1 MEDAYGPDGPLL
13 TRTVGA
19 KHPEDDMTQ
28 AERFHERF
36 AGLARAHGQYRERGT
51 EGGDKVEGQ
60 ARTVREPATVE
71 SWEGHLKGSVGL
83 GIVPV
88 RDDATAVFGAI
99 DVDEYNLDLEALA
112 ADVEKRELPLILCRS
127 KSGGGHL
134 FLFMKE
140 PASAELVRTK
150 LMEWAVALG
159 HSGVE
164 VFPKQVSLAS
174 RNDIGNWINM
184 PYFAGDETVRYAIYG
199 GKRLDTE
206 GFLELS
212 DLMAQTPA
220 SLEEITAPVPKVV
233 RNLFEEAPPCLQS
246 LASRGFGK
254 GSRNNGLF
262 NVGVYL
268 RKRYGDEEWEP
279 KLDKY
284 NQEFMDPPLGHKEVS
299 QVVRSVNRKKYEY
312 MCDDQP
318 IAPVCNRQICLTRKW
333 GVGGGD
339 GDPGVVFGDIVKIDS
354 DPPVWIWDVD
364 GARMEL
370 TTAELKD
377 QGRFHSRAME
387 ILNKWPHQ
395 IKPKAWATL
404 VREKLQNAEIIEA
417 PPDASPEGQLW
428 MYLQEYCTGGAQARS
443 RDELLQ
449 NKPWTEDGRTYFNG
463 PHFKSYLEQQ
473 RIRITSHKMWAWL
486 RDRGAEHH
494 FFNIKGRG
502 INCWSVPAFTEQS
515 EDFDIPSIEDEAE
528 EM

>member
-1 MEDAYGPDGPLL
+1 MN
-13 TRTVGA
+13 R
-19 KHPEDDMTQ
+19 
-28 AERFHERF
+28 AEKFHDLF
-36 AGLARAHGQYRERGT
+36 AGLGRAHGQFRERGT
-51 EGGDKVEGQ
+51 DGGDKVEGQ
-60 ARTVREPATVE
+60 AQTVREPATVAL
-71 SWEGHLKGSVGL
+71 WEKHLAGKLGI

-88 RDDATAVFGAI
+88 RDDATARFGAI
-99 DVDEYNLDLEALA
+99 DIDSYDLDLEKLA
-112 ADVEKRELPLILCRS
+112 KDVEERELPLIVCRS

-140 PASAELVRTK
+140 GAPAELVRNK

-184 PYFAGDETVRYAIYG
+184 PYYGGDETERYAIYG
-199 GKRLDTE
+199 GERLGVDE
-206 GFLELS
+206 FIKLAEM
-212 DLMAQTPA
+212 MAQTA
-220 SLEEITAPVPKVV
+220 DSLEEITAPVPEVV
-233 RNLFEEAPPCLQS
+233 RGMFPDAPPCLQS
-246 LASRGFGK
+246 LASTGFEK

-268 RKRYGDEEWEP
+268 RKRYGDEEWE
-279 KLDKY
+279 KELDKY
-284 NQEFMDPPLGHKEVS
+284 NQKFMDPPLGHKEVA
-299 QVVRSVNRKKYEY
+299 QIVRSVNRKKYEY
-312 MCDDQP
+312 MCEEQP
-318 IAPVCNRQICLTRKW
+318 IASVCNRQICLTRKF

-377 QGRFHSRAME
+377 QGRFHTRAME
-387 ILNKWPHQ
+387 VLNKWPHML
-395 IKPKAWATL
+395 KPKQWATL
-404 VREKLQNAEIIEA
+404 IREKLTNAEIIEA

-428 MYLQEYCTGGAQARS
+428 MYLEEYCTGRAQARS

-449 NKPWTEDGRTYFNG
+449 NKPWTEEGRVYFNA
-463 PHFKSYLEQQ
+463 PHFKNFLEQN
-473 RIRITSHKMWAWL
+473 RIRITSQKMWAWL
-486 RDRGAEHH
+486 RKSGAEHH

-502 INCWSVPAFTEQS
+502 INCWSVPAFSEQS
-515 EDFDIPSIEDEAE
+515 EDFDIPSIEEEAE